1 MRVNLIVT
9 PVLIALNC
17 AIYALQYL
25 IYNPYEFG
33 LFFGL
38 NELFFAGAYWQILSS
53 MFIHGSFMHILM
65 NMAVLYQ
72 FGSILERYLGWVKF
86 GILYIIGGVITG
98 LLSLGYL
105 AFESVNLVGASGA
118 ISVLLGFLA
127 YIDRFNRKGLIIV
140 ILIVSFAPLLIG
152 VSVAWYA
159 HLIGFGVGY
168 LAGFF
173 KVLK

>member
-1 MRVNLIVT
+1 
-9 PVLIALNC
+9 
-17 AIYALQYL
+17 
-25 IYNPYEFG
+25 
-33 LFFGL
+33 
-38 NELFFAGAYWQILSS
+38 
-53 MFIHGSFMHILM
+53 MHILM
-65 NMAVLYQ
+65 NMAVLFQ

-140 ILIVSFAPLLIG
+140 ILLVSFAPLLIG

>member
-1 MRVNLIVT
+1 MRNVNFTAAV
-9 PVLIALNC
+9 IALNC
-17 AIYALQYL
+17 AIYFLEYFV
-25 IYNPYEFG
+25 YNPYEFSI
-33 LFFGL
+33 FFGL
-38 NELFFAGAYWQILSS
+38 NELFFAGAYWQILTS

-65 NMAVLYQ
+65 NMIVLYQ
-72 FGSILERYLGWVKF
+72 FGMILERYLGWIKF
-86 GILYIIGGVITG
+86 GILYIFGGVITG
-98 LLSLGYL
+98 FLSLGYL

-168 LAGFF
+168 LAGFL
-173 KVLK
+173 KVFR